1 MPTDGRELDVEPPA
15 PPPSQPRL
23 AEDGQD
29 SRRRLH
35 LVAQASR
42 DLTWDWDL
50 LGGELTWAG
59 PTITYFGDSAE
70 AVNHASGDGYRAWA
84 ERVHP
89 EDLPQTEAAARAALM
104 SGADSWEHEYR
115 FRRMD
120 GTWVPVLERAFIIRE
135 PGGRPTRVLGA
146 IQDLTARK
154 TTEDATT
161 RLAAI
166 VSSSSDAII
175 GKTTSGII
183 TSWNAAAE
191 RIFGYSAGEILG
203 QSVFAMI
210 PPELHT
216 AERALLHRLRQGE
229 RVEFSETA
237 RIRKDGSRILVAL
250 TVSPIWDASGQV
262 VGASSIARDVTER
275 KQAEVELARR
285 EERYRALVTATSS
298 IVWTMEPDGRFSEP
312 QSSWEEYTGQSW
324 DEHRGLGWAT
334 AVHPDD
340 RQALLDAWQRARET
354 GQVFEG
360 RGRVWSAAHQAY
372 RHFVAR
378 GAPVVARDG
387 TVREWIA
394 MVTDVEDTWITEE
407 RLRQAER
414 MESVGRLA
422 GGIAHEA
429 NNQMTVILGAAGFL
443 RRELRSAEAIDDL
456 DQIRRAAERT
466 AGITRQL
473 LAYSRRQVLQPQL
486 VDLNQAIVS
495 LEPIIQRALG
505 ETSALVLRLAP
516 DLDRVMADP
525 GQLDQV
531 LLNLTLNARDA
542 MTDGGMLSI
551 ETANVTL
558 SAQYVAGKG
567 VETIVP
573 GPYALLAV
581 SDTGRGMDQAT
592 LEHIFEPFFTTK
604 DVGQGTG
611 LGLATVYGIVKQSG
625 GHVWV
630 YSEPGLGT
638 AFKVYLPRAAAALLA
653 MPANGPEAASRGHE
667 VILLAEDQDSVRAIL
682 ARSLRDYGYTVLE
695 APDGTVA
702 LELAMRRDGPPD
714 LVIADVVMPGLGGPE
729 LVAALTRRWPDLAVL
744 FTSGYTGLDGER
756 PQPAGRGARLHPEAD
771 RPRRARPQG
780 PPEHRRGAGA
790 PPGAPLGRHPHRQRR
805 MVAPV
810 TTWECCAR
818 CS

>member
-1 MPTDGRELDVEPPA
+1 MATDGRELETQ
-15 PPPSQPRL
+15 PPSPPQAELRH
-23 AEDGQD
+23 AEDWRE

-35 LVAQASR
+35 LVAQATR
-42 DLTWDWDL
+42 DLIWDWDL
-50 LGGELTWAG
+50 LDGALTWAG
-59 PTITYFGDSAE
+59 ATTTYFGDSAE
-70 AVNHASGDGYRAWA
+70 VVNQASGDGHHAWA

-89 EDLPQTEAAARAALM
+89 EDLPQAEAAARAALT
-104 SGADSWEHEYR
+104 SGADAWEHEYR
-115 FRRMD
+115 FRRVD

-135 PGGRPTRVLGA
+135 AGGRPTRVLGA

-175 GKTTSGII
+175 GKTTTGII

-191 RIFGYSAGEILG
+191 RIFGYAAGEVLG
-203 QSVFAMI
+203 HSVFAMI
-210 PPELHT
+210 PPELHA
-216 AERALLHRLRQGE
+216 AERALLHRIRQGE

-250 TVSPIWDASGQV
+250 TVSPIWDASGRV
-262 VGASSIARDVTER
+262 IGASSIARDITER
-275 KQAEVELARR
+275 KRAEAELARR

-312 QSSWEEYTGQSW
+312 QSSWEEYTGQPW
-324 DEHRGLGWAT
+324 DEHRGLGWAA

-340 RQALLDAWQRARET
+340 RQALLEAWQCARET
-354 GQVFEG
+354 GQVFEA
-360 RGRVWSAAHQAY
+360 RGRVWSAAHQTY

-378 GAPVVARDG
+378 GAPVLAPDG
-387 TVREWIA
+387 AVREWIA
-394 MVTDVEDTWITEE
+394 MVTDVEETWITEE

-443 RRELRSAEAIDDL
+443 RRELHSAEGIDDL
-456 DQIRRAAERT
+456 EQIRRAAERT

-486 VDLNQAIVS
+486 VDLNSAIVS

-505 ETSALVLRLAP
+505 EISVLVLRLAP

-531 LLNLTLNARDA
+531 LLNLTLNGRDA
-542 MTDGGMLSI
+542 MPDGGMLSI
-551 ETANVTL
+551 ETANVAL
-558 SAQYVAGKG
+558 SRQHVAGRG
-567 VETIVP
+567 VDTIAP

-592 LEHIFEPFFTTK
+592 LAHIFEPFFTTK
-604 DVGQGTG
+604 EVGQGTG

-638 AFKVYLPRAAAALLA
+638 TFKVYLPRAAAPSETL
-653 MPANGPEAASRGHE
+653 PASAPEVASRGHE
-667 VILLAEDQDSVRAIL
+667 VILLAEDQASVRAIL

-695 APDGTVA
+695 ARDGTEA
-702 LELAMRRDGPPD
+702 LALATRQAEPPD

-729 LVAALTRRWPDLAVL
+729 LVTALRRRWPDLAVL
-744 FTSGYTGLDGER
+744 FTSGYTGLDVGDHDLLEEGQDFMQK
-756 PQPAGRGARLHPEAD
+756 PLDPDALARRVRQSIDAA
-771 RPRRARPQG
+771 RAR
-780 PPEHRRGAGA
+780 RGV
-790 PPGAPLGRHPHRQRR
+790 PG
-805 MVAPV
+805 
-810 TTWECCAR
+810 
-818 CS
+818 

>member
-1 MPTDGRELDVEPPA
+1 MQIDGRELEGEPPPLSLPQLRQA
-15 PPPSQPRL
+15 DDS
-23 AEDGQD
+23 QD
-29 SRRRLH
+29 SWWRLE
-35 LVAQASR
+35 LVAQATR
-42 DLTWDWDL
+42 ELVWDWNL
-50 LGGELTWAG
+50 LDGELTWAG
-59 PTITYFGDSAE
+59 PTIPYFGGSAE
-70 AVNHASGDGYRAWA
+70 AVNQASTDGYHAWA

-89 EDLPQTEAAARAALM
+89 DDLAQTEAAARAALT

-115 FRRMD
+115 FRRTD
-120 GTWVPVLERAFIIRE
+120 GSWVPVLERAFIVRD
-135 PGGRPTRVLGA
+135 PSGRATRVLGTM
-146 IQDLTARK
+146 QDLTARK

-175 GKTTSGII
+175 GKTTAGII

-191 RIFGYSAGEILG
+191 RILGYSTSEILG
-203 QSVFAMI
+203 QSVFVMI

-229 RVEFSETA
+229 RVEFSETV
-237 RIRKDGSRILVAL
+237 RIRKDGSRIFVAL

-262 VGASSIARDVTER
+262 VGASSIARDITER
-275 KQAEVELARR
+275 KRAEAELARR

-312 QSSWEEYTGQSW
+312 QSSWEEYTGQVW
-324 DEHRGLGWAT
+324 DEHQGLGWTT

-340 RQALLDAWQRARET
+340 RQALLHSWERARET
-354 GQVFEG
+354 GQVFEA
-360 RGRVWSAAHQAY
+360 RTRVWSGAHQAY

-378 GAPVVARDG
+378 GAPVLAPDG
-387 TVREWIA
+387 VVREWIA
-394 MVTDVEDTWITEE
+394 MGTDVEATWITEE

-443 RRELRSAEAIDDL
+443 RRELRTAEAIDDL

-486 VDLNQAIVS
+486 VDLNNAIVA
-495 LEPIIQRALG
+495 LEPIMQRALG
-505 ETSALVLRLAP
+505 ETSDLVLRLTP

-542 MTDGGMLSI
+542 MPDGGILSI

-558 SAQYVAGKG
+558 TEQYVAGKG

-592 LEHIFEPFFTTK
+592 LAHIFEPFFTTK

-638 AFKVYLPRAAAALLA
+638 AFKVYLPRAAAAVPPLSG
-653 MPANGPEAASRGHE
+653 PAPEVASRGSE
-667 VILLAEDQDSVRAIL
+667 VILLAEDEGSVRAML
-682 ARSLRDYGYTVLE
+682 ARSLRDCGYTVLE
-695 APDGTVA
+695 ARDGSEA
-702 LELAMRRDGPPD
+702 LELARRQADPPD

-729 LVAALTRRWPDLAVL
+729 LVAALGRRWPDLTVL
-744 FTSGYTGLDGER
+744 FISGYTGLETADHDLLDE
-756 PQPAGRGARLHPEAD
+756 GRDFMQKPLDPDALARRVRQSIDEA
-771 RPRRARPQG
+771 RAR
-780 PPEHRRGAGA
+780 RRVAG
-790 PPGAPLGRHPHRQRR
+790 
-805 MVAPV
+805 
-810 TTWECCAR
+810 
-818 CS
+818 